1 MALNGPILLIT
12 DLSARCDRAMDRAIG
27 LAKDNNVALVV
38 LHVMDTPWLTR
49 LAKPD
54 WQRQQQDH
62 MEQARARLQHDLA
75 DQAVDVELQIEKGNP
90 VEVIEQVATAKQ
102 CSLIVCGTAR
112 DETLG
117 RVVLGNTV
125 ERLAR
130 RVNTPLLIVRHRP
143 HDPYTNVIVA
153 TDFSN
158 GSAQALTTA
167 KQLFG
172 DAAVTLYHAFN
183 EVAGI
188 YELDQPTV
196 DEQVKALEQQAQNFV
211 QTTLNTQPADL
222 SVVIEHGLV
231 TQTLPARVAAT
242 SIKVVALGTHG
253 ATGIV
258 RMAMGS
264 VAETLL
270 EKLNCDVLIVP
281 QAAA

>member
-12 DLSARCDRAMDRAIG
+12 DLSARCDRAMDRAIA
-27 LAKDNNVALVV
+27 LAKDNGVSLVV
-38 LHVMDTPWLTR
+38 LHVMDAPWLTR

-62 MEQARARLQHDLA
+62 MEQAQVRLQHDLA
-75 DQAVDVELQIEKGNP
+75 GQAVNVELQIEKGNP

-102 CSLIVCGTAR
+102 CSLIVSGTAR

-125 ERLAR
+125 ARLAR
-130 RVNTPLLIVRHRP
+130 RVNIPLLIVRHRP
-143 HDPYTNVIVA
+143 HVPYTDVMVA
-153 TDFSN
+153 TDFSK
-158 GSAQALTTA
+158 GSSQALTTA

-172 DAAVTLYHAFN
+172 DASITLYHAFN
-183 EVAGI
+183 ELAGI

-196 DEQVKALEQQAQNFV
+196 DEQIKTLEQQAQHFV
-211 QTTLNTQPADL
+211 QTTLDAQPADL

-231 TQTLPARVAAT
+231 TETLPARVAAQ
-242 SIKVVALGTHG
+242 SVKVVALGTHG

-258 RMAMGS
+258 RMTMGS

-270 EKLNCDVLIVP
+270 EKLDCDVLIVP